1 MLVPVLLFIVG
12 LLFLIKGG
20 DWFVDGASALAR
32 RFHLPELL
40 IGATVVSIGTTLPEV
55 MVSTMSA
62 VSGHGEIA
70 YGNAIGSVI
79 CNSALIAAITIAV
92 RPGKVDPKTLK
103 TPVIFFF
110 IAAAIYCVAAYG
122 FGEFTRP
129 MGFIML
135 AMFVAYMVA
144 NVRQM
149 KNAPTEEHAE
159 EEELIPL
166 SKTLILLVA
175 GAALIAVGA
184 NLLVDNG
191 TLIAQALGVPES
203 VIALTFVALGTSLP
217 ELVTAITSL
226 IKGHSDLSVGNVVGA
241 NVFNLVLVSGV
252 SVTLAPF
259 TIPQSSTLFGV
270 NSSLVLDLPVMLAVM
285 LIMTVPALVKGK
297 MNRAQGIIFAGHL
310 RSFLCNPVYDVNAN
324 YNNHWGAAGK
334 RQCLFLWGEPSCAVL
349 PGSFP
354 GTLLGKVLPKTQK
367 EQLPT
372 MFGLCSIG
380 VNSVIKASGMT
391 AVVLALL
398 VGLHFLISG
407 LQHKSATIHCQ
418 KIAQAPPPKQDFVGR
433 GRLFYSFIYGNT
445 A

>member
-149 KNAPTEEHAE
+149 KNAPAEEHAE

-203 VIALTFVALGTSLP
+203 VIALTFVALGTSLT

-226 IKGHSDLSVGNVVGA
+226 IKGQRRRRKRLQPRAGQRCFRYAGSVHHPAELDAVRSK
-241 NVFNLVLVSGV
+241 LQPGV
-252 SVTLAPF
+252 RP
-259 TIPQSSTLFGV
+259 
-270 NSSLVLDLPVMLAVM
+270 
-285 LIMTVPALVKGK
+285 
-297 MNRAQGIIFAGHL
+297 AGH
-310 RSFLCNPVYDVNAN
+310 
-324 YNNHWGAAGK
+324 AGRHADHDSTCP
-334 RQCLFLWGEPSCAVL
+334 RQ
-349 PGSFP
+349 
-354 GTLLGKVLPKTQK
+354 
-367 EQLPT
+367 
-372 MFGLCSIG
+372 
-380 VNSVIKASGMT
+380 
-391 AVVLALL
+391 
-398 VGLHFLISG
+398 
-407 LQHKSATIHCQ
+407 
-418 KIAQAPPPKQDFVGR
+418 R
-433 GRLFYSFIYGNT
+433 
-445 A
+445 